1 MTRVQAWTADWT
13 SSGSRITAA
22 AKLDSSRAT
31 IDALPRVA
39 AAIGNRAPIVIDGG
53 FRHGTDIIK
62 GVALGA
68 TIVAVGRPY
77 MWGLAHAGAEGAAAI
92 SKLLE
97 TELRVDMALAGRT
110 SVRALTRDAVDYV
123 DY

>member
-1 MTRVQAWTADWT
+1 MGCAMSHGDDLNL
-13 SSGSRITAA
+13 SR
-22 AKLDSSRAT
+22 R
-31 IDALPRVA
+31 
-39 AAIGNRAPIVIDGG
+39 G
-53 FRHGTDIIK
+53 FFK

-68 TIVAVGRPY
+68 SIVAVGRPY

-97 TELRVDMALAGRT
+97 SELRVDMALAGQT
-110 SVRALTRDAVDYV
+110 SVRGLSRDAVDYV